1 MSLLMFFVLIALS
14 FIAATI
20 FGIFLL
26 DIKTK
31 NQGPSVPFTLNGNIH
46 PDSENAHSNIYTQN
60 HSAQTSD
67 SSIAQNQKGVNSQDS
82 DLYKH
87 AYSAAGQV

>member
-14 FIAATI
+14 FIAATF

-26 DIKTK
+26 DIKT
-31 NQGPSVPFTLNGNIH
+31 NRQGPSVPFTLNGNIH
-46 PDSENAHSNIYTQN
+46 PESEAAHSNIYTQN
-60 HSAQTSD
+60 HNTQTSE
-67 SSIAQNQKGVNSQDS
+67 SSIAQNQKNVNSQDS
-82 DLYKH
+82 DLYRH